1 MKAIGNAHASLDYAR
16 SPSVLV
22 RPRAAF
28 TVTPIAVVTGGF
40 AADTKD
46 TKSRRKRKKTKYCVS
61 SCLRIFVFFV
71 QAAQRP
77 YRRGSVT
84 LKRVSAICYLL
95 THSEV
100 VCIDGR
106 RPHSC

>member
-1 MKAIGNAHASLDYAR
+1 METIRNAHPSLDYAR

-40 AADTKD
+40 ADDTKD
-46 TKSRRKRKKTKYCVS
+46 TKSRRRRKKT
-61 SCLRIFVFFV
+61 FFV
-71 QAAQRP
+71 LAAQRP

-84 LKRVSAICYLL
+84 PKRVSAICYLL

-106 RPHSC
+106 RSHSC